1 MIKNTLIVWPNSD
14 VWCVGV
20 WATKEPRAKSIT
32 FVPVRD
38 GAEARTL
45 TQSGYV
51 LNTIAEKQV
60 STDSAQRDLFATTD
74 LPSKI
79 Y

>member
-1 MIKNTLIVWPNSD
+1 MRKSTSIVWPNSD
-14 VWCVGV
+14 VWCVGG

-74 LPSKI
+74 LPSKT